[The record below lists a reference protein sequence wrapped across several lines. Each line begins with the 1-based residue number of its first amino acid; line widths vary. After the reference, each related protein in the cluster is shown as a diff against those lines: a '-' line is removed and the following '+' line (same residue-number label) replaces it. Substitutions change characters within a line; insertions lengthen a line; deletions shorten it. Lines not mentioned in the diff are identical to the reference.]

1 MKFKISKKL
10 LATVLAIA
18 MVVTGF
24 GINNTSKTTKAASL
38 GSSGDYEVTAEE
50 ISSSVC
56 VITKYGHVRG
66 PLPGVTC
73 CEAGHPVPDD
83 NSFAATQ
90 RALALVSGL
99 RAPPHWRNKAK

>member
-56 VITKYGHVRG
+56 KLTVKTMLHMQFFIIKLMMEHSRM
-66 PLPGVTC
+66 
-73 CEAGHPVPDD
+73 
-83 NSFAATQ
+83 
-90 RALALVSGL
+90 
-99 RAPPHWRNKAK
+99 

>member
-50 ISSSVC
+50 VSSK
-56 VITKYGHVRG
+56 IG
-66 PLPGVTC
+66 
-73 CEAGHPVPDD
+73 
-83 NSFAATQ
+83 
-90 RALALVSGL
+90 RASCRERV
-99 RAPPHWRNKAK
+99 